1 MAGYGLIGIYCISLG
16 TPDFLG
22 VTRVLSMYP
31 GLASYSAGI
40 GRSLLI
46 LVVIDGL
53 TMSDLS
59 RYRLECLD
67 PRLTTIVINADFGFV
82 RRTRTRPCKSIV
94 DRMYM
99 FTTRICLGMVV
110 LNLTLR

>member
-1 MAGYGLIGIYCISLG
+1 M
-16 TPDFLG
+16 D
-22 VTRVLSMYP
+22 P
-31 GLASYSAGI
+31 GLASYSASI

-53 TMSDLS
+53 TMFDLF
-59 RYRLECLD
+59 RYRINVRD
-67 PRLTTIVINADFGFV
+67 PESTTIVIDADPGFV
-82 RRTRTRPCKSIV
+82 RRTRTRPCKSVV

-99 FTTRICLGMVV
+99 FATRICLGMVV

>member
-1 MAGYGLIGIYCISLG
+1 MAGHSLTGIYCISLG
-16 TPDFLG
+16 TPDLLS

-31 GLASYSAGI
+31 GLASYPTSI
-40 GRSLLI
+40 RRSLLV
-46 LVVIDGL
+46 LVVIDTL
-53 TMSDLS
+53 TMFDLS
-59 RYRLECLD
+59 RYRIRVRD
-67 PRLTTIVINADFGFV
+67 PESTTIVIDADPGFV

-110 LNLTLR
+110 LNLTLC

>member
-1 MAGYGLIGIYCISLG
+1 
-16 TPDFLG
+16 
-22 VTRVLSMYP
+22 MYP
-31 GLASYSAGI
+31 GVASYSASI
-40 GRSLLI
+40 CRSLLI

-53 TMSDLS
+53 TMFDLS
-59 RYRLECLD
+59 RYRIRVRD
-67 PRLTTIVINADFGFV
+67 PESTTIMIEADPGFV

-99 FTTRICLGMVV
+99 FTTWICLGMVV

>member
-1 MAGYGLIGIYCISLG
+1 
-16 TPDFLG
+16 
-22 VTRVLSMYP
+22 MYP
-31 GLASYSAGI
+31 GLPSYSAGI

-46 LVVIDGL
+46 LVVIDTL
-53 TMSDLS
+53 TMFDLP
-59 RYRLECLD
+59 RYRIGIRD
-67 PRLTTIVINADFGFV
+67 PESTTIVIDADPGFV

-99 FTTRICLGMVV
+99 FATRICLGMVV